1 MARLEYRANDESR
14 KFPILYYYDSIDPD
28 EVSMRFACDYFV
40 KNRIVYEKLACSVL
54 HRHHYVIYVKPAED
68 EQVVDSGSL
77 PVPRWSGIRME
88 VREYREGIAI
98 YPVVHT
104 FDFHDDDQALLH
116 LQADLL
122 QVHGREWRK
131 TSTEIDEDRQ
141 VYVFYAQPTA

>member
-1 MARLEYRANDESR
+1 MARLEYRADDESR
-14 KFPILYYYDSIDPD
+14 EFPILYYYDPIDPD

-40 KNRIVYEKLACSVL
+40 KNRIVYEKSACTVS
-54 HRHHYVIYVKPAED
+54 HRNHYVIYVKPAED
-68 EQVVDSGSL
+68 EQVVDSGAL
-77 PVPRWSGIRME
+77 PIPRWSGIRME
-88 VREYREGIAI
+88 VREFREGTSI

-104 FDFHDDDQALLH
+104 FDFQDDDQALLH

-122 QVHGREWRK
+122 RLHGRDWRK